1 MSYQDI
7 IEILLIAFPLMFA
20 LMLFSAGF
28 RGVKSNRILGF
39 YMTITSIQFLFSLI
53 DNFGI
58 SQFASVGYYVLMPL
72 MLINTP
78 LLYYYVVYLTTPKTI
93 NKPQFLLHFLPTLI
107 VLIINIVTY
116 GLLSDELKLTII
128 TRQKLPL
135 IADSQLLLF
144 DIYKTTYHICSVYI
158 YNIQVVVYG
167 VLMLIKY
174 NQHRKTIKSY
184 FSYTEKISLKW
195 ILIFILLFWG
205 ISIYEIFLYDIF
217 RDFYFYLLFFYIGF
231 LGYFGFKQH
240 DIYIQEIL
248 EERNNNLSLTESQE
262 NLTDSIIPEIE
273 NNINLK
279 ISIEKIEKINP
290 TIINENINKLEQVMI
305 NEKPYL
311 NSNLNISELA
321 ELIGVHRNTLSMLIN
336 DYYHKNFFTFINEY
350 RIEEAKKKLSD
361 RNFDQFSIEGIAK
374 SVGFNSKS
382 VFNPA
387 FRNITG
393 VTPAEFKKINT
404 K

>member
-1 MSYQDI
+1 
-7 IEILLIAFPLMFA
+7 MFA

-39 YMTITSIQFLFSLI
+39 YMTITSFQFLFSLI

-58 SQFASVGYYVLMPL
+58 SQFASIGYYVLMPL

-116 GLLSDELKLTII
+116 GLLSDDLKLTII
-128 TRQKLPL
+128 SRQKLPL

-158 YNIQVVVYG
+158 YNTQVVVYG
-167 VLMLIKY
+167 ILMLIKY

-205 ISIYEIFLYDIF
+205 ISIYEIFLYDIY

-248 EERNNNLSLTESQE
+248 EERNNNLSAIESKV
-262 NLTDSIIPEIE
+262 NIKADLVPEFETIS
-273 NNINLK
+273 LK
-279 ISIEKIEKINP
+279 NTIEKTEKINP
-290 TIINENINKLEQVMI
+290 VIINENIEKLEQIML

-336 DYYHKNFFTFINEY
+336 DYYNKNFFTFINEY
-350 RIEEAKKKLSD
+350 RIEEAKNKLSD

-393 VTPAEFKKINT
+393 LTPAEYKKQNT